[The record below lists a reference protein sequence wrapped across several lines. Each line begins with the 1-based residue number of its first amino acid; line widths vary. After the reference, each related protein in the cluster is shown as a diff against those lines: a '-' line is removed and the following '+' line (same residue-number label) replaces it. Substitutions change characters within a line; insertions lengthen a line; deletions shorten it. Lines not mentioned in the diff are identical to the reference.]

1 MGEGANSKGEF
12 RNRVKTWRKECCLM
26 KSRGGEYSKPLETTT
41 MSSHRSSPAMGT
53 DGLQIKQEP
62 IDDDSDNHSSSSTAD
77 NSRGD
82 VHMEYDEMNGQMNG
96 DAVMDGEMF
105 SDEHSVNDNGHS
117 PLTNGVDNDL
127 HIENNN
133 ILLKDAADVER
144 SIEVAEMEL
153 RKAPENGTPTS
164 QSLAE
169 KEARLEQLL
178 SQLNVLKEQLLA
190 QQQEAAAMHRSQI
203 QRQQRQMELQRLQQ
217 DMLQR
222 QQQQLLE
229 QQHKITILTQAMQ
242 HQSGQF
248 IRLVPIY
255 PQDYP
260 AGVPPVLI
268 APDGTTT
275 LAGTKTTQSGLVT
288 TSHLLSGHPGLPSPQ
303 LSTGVPISAK
313 SPLHTTSPKGLL
325 TIPHTTFPPGFPT
338 RTSPTVAPPLQES
351 DPEPLNLSARG
362 STSSASASSTSSMYT
377 NSSSRSIADTK
388 GSTSPSQIFV
398 TSRPVKI
405 TEPLKRSQ
413 SLSPKTSYQKYT
425 AHEAEIVNHAS
436 SSQIRLFHD
445 KPEIRPG
452 VSVALTEAASLAAA
466 SDFPMA
472 SDKEKIALEALTNQL
487 PTRTMVMYNGDHGGD
502 SSSNASISENG
513 DEPTAYPLHMLQS
526 MKKSIVIDLT
536 DEDGRP
542 KMDVQVDNSTIAR
555 MYRDTRKLESNRP
568 HIKRPMNAFMV
579 WAKEERRKILA
590 RHPDMHNSNI
600 SKILGSKW
608 KTMSNAEKQP
618 YYEEQA
624 RLSKAHLEKYPDYKY
639 KPRPKRTCIIDGKK
653 LKIGEYKAL
662 MRAKRQEVRHVFY
675 TRDGEHMVR
684 APNIGPMSPHGL
696 SMVDGAY
703 SMAQVSSPMSL
714 ESPTEY

>member
-1 MGEGANSKGEF
+1 M
-12 RNRVKTWRKECCLM
+12 
-26 KSRGGEYSKPLETTT
+26 YIETTA
-41 MSSHRSSPAMGT
+41 MSVRQSSPAMGT
-53 DGLQIKQEP
+53 DGIQIKQEP
-62 IDDDSDNHSSSSTAD
+62 LDDDSDQRSDSGSSGGGGGGTGDGIAENDMAD
-77 NSRGD
+77 
-82 VHMEYDEMNGQMNG
+82 VQMECDEFSNGHAQMNG
-96 DAVMDGEMF
+96 ETDSRTPSVNMDGDLNG
-105 SDEHSVNDNGHS
+105 DEQCLTDNGHS
-117 PLTNGVDNDL
+117 PILTNGVDSDL
-127 HIENNN
+127 HIDNNN
-133 ILLKDAADVER
+133 TLLKDAAEVER

-153 RKAPENGTPTS
+153 RKAPEPGAPTPK
-164 QSLAE
+164 SLAE

-260 AGVPPVLI
+260 AGVTPVLI
-268 APDGTTT
+268 APDGTATST
-275 LAGTKTTQSGLVT
+275 QSGTKTTQSGLS
-288 TSHLLSGHPGLPSPQ
+288 TSHLLAGHPGLPSPQ
-303 LSTGVPISAK
+303 LTTGIPVPVK
-313 SPLHTTSPKGLL
+313 PPMHTVSPKGLL
-325 TIPHTTFPPGFPT
+325 TIPHASFPPTGFPTT
-338 RTSPTVAPPLQES
+338 RTSPSTVAPSLNQDS
-351 DPEPLNLSARG
+351 NPEPLNLSARG
-362 STSSASASSTSSMYT
+362 STSSASSSSSSMSTSWSSRGASD
-377 NSSSRSIADTK
+377 SSSTK
-388 GSTSPSQIFV
+388 GSTSPSQTFV

-445 KPEIRPG
+445 KAEIRPG
-452 VSVALTEAASLAAA
+452 VSVALTEAAALAAA

-487 PTRTMVMYNGDHGGD
+487 PSRTMVMYNGDHAGD
-502 SSSNASISENG
+502 SSSNASASENG
-513 DEPTAYPLHMLQS
+513 DEPS

-555 MYRDTRKLESNRP
+555 MYRDTRKLDANRP

-684 APNIGPMSPHGL
+684 APNIGPMSPQGL
-696 SMVDGAY
+696 SMVEGAY
-703 SMAQVSSPMSL
+703 SLGQVSSPMSL

>member
-1 MGEGANSKGEF
+1 M
-12 RNRVKTWRKECCLM
+12 
-26 KSRGGEYSKPLETTT
+26 YPETTA
-41 MSSHRSSPAMGT
+41 MSVRQSSPAMGT
-53 DGLQIKQEP
+53 DGIQIKQEP
-62 IDDDSDNHSSSSTAD
+62 LDEDSDRQSDGDSSGSHAGSGAGMSNIVENDMAD
-77 NSRGD
+77 
-82 VHMEYDEMNGQMNG
+82 VQMECDEISNGHAQMNG
-96 DAVMDGEMF
+96 ETDSRTPSVHMDGDVN
-105 SDEHSVNDNGHS
+105 SDEQCLTDNGHS
-117 PLTNGVDNDL
+117 PTLTNGVDGDL
-127 HIENNN
+127 HIDNNN
-133 ILLKDAADVER
+133 TLLKDAAEVER

-153 RKAPENGTPTS
+153 RKAPEPGAPTPK
-164 QSLAE
+164 SLAE

-260 AGVPPVLI
+260 AGVAPVLI
-268 APDGTTT
+268 APDGTAVSSSTQT
-275 LAGTKTTQSGLVT
+275 GTKTTQAGLS
-288 TSHLLSGHPGLPSPQ
+288 TSHLLAGHPGLPSPQ
-303 LSTGVPISAK
+303 LTTGIPVPVK
-313 SPLHTTSPKGLL
+313 PPMHTASPKGLL
-325 TIPHTTFPPGFPT
+325 TIPHASFPPTGFPST
-338 RTSPTVAPPLQES
+338 RTSPSTVAPSLQQDS
-351 DPEPLNLSARG
+351 NPEPLNLSARG
-362 STSSASASSTSSMYT
+362 SNSSSSSSLSTSWSSRGTSDSSASS
-377 NSSSRSIADTK
+377 K
-388 GSTSPSQIFV
+388 GSTSPSQTFV

-445 KPEIRPG
+445 KAEIRPG
-452 VSVALTEAASLAAA
+452 VSVTPTETAALAAA
-466 SDFPMA
+466 SNFPTA

-487 PTRTMVMYNGDHGGD
+487 PSRTIAMYNGDHNGD
-502 SSSNASISENG
+502 SSSNASVSENG
-513 DEPTAYPLHMLQS
+513 DEPTTYPLHMLQS

-555 MYRDTRKLESNRP
+555 MYRDTRKLDANRP

-684 APNIGPMSPHGL
+684 APNIGPMSPQGL
-696 SMVDGAY
+696 SMVEGAY
-703 SMAQVSSPMSL
+703 SLGQVSSPMSL